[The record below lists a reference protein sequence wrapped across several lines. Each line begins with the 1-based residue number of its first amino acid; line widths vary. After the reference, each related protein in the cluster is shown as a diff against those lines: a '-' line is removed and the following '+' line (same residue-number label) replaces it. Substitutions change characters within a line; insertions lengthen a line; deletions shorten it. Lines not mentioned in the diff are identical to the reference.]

1 MSLSLNRKTFAT
13 ARWNFSWLGYLPF
26 YLLGILMLALLVLP
40 LLLSLLVAFTPGQI
54 LEVPSPNHLS
64 LRWFGRFFNDPIW
77 QTGAI
82 NSFLIACMTTAI
94 SLTAG
99 LTAAIAFERYEF
111 RGKHLLNLLILMPLF
126 VPPVVLG
133 IQNLAWQE
141 AIHLWGTLLSLAVTH
156 SLWATPLVFMVMRSA
171 LRSVDTRLEDAALGM
186 GASPLRVFW
195 LITFPLIL
203 PGLLVSAFFAFIIS
217 LNEFVMSLFLATPK
231 TQTISTLIWPELRN
245 NLTPLV
251 AAAAAVLL
259 AITVTALII
268 ASRLLKAY
276 PNRKNFL
283 F

>member
-1 MSLSLNRKTFAT
+1 MSISLNRQKVV
-13 ARWNFSWLGYLPF
+13 ARWSFSWLSYLPF
-26 YLLGILMLALLVLP
+26 YLLGLLMLALLVVP
-40 LLLSLLVAFTPGQI
+40 LVLSLLVAFTPGQL
-54 LEVPSPNHLS
+54 LEVPSPTHLS
-64 LRWFGRFFNDPIW
+64 LKWFDRFFNDPIW

-82 NSFLIACMTTAI
+82 NSFLIACMTTVI

-111 RGKHLLNLLILMPLF
+111 RGKRYLNLLILMPLF

-133 IQNLAWQE
+133 IQNLAWHE

-171 LRSVDTRLEDAALGM
+171 LRSVDTRLEDAAKGM
-186 GASPLRVFW
+186 GASPIKAFY

-217 LNEFVMSLFLATPK
+217 LNEFVMSLFLATPN
-231 TQTISTLIWPELRN
+231 TQTISTLIWPELRY

-259 AITVTALII
+259 GITVLTLVV
-268 ASRLLKAY
+268 ASRLLNVK
-276 PNRKNFL
+276 KL
-283 F
+283 L